1 MATIK
6 HVTDIYIRSTGVYEP
21 LTTGTNYFYPNANY
35 SNKVNVYLEDGTIQD
50 TFVQINFLINGKY
63 ATEWL
68 PLFKGGDSTVEIE
81 GVNVAF
87 TKYSILVPRQVL
99 QNASPTTTKTIG
111 VSVRTVY
118 GSAWKGS
125 FDTLADLEAE
135 WDLTADE
142 EEEFDGTYTSLGEQ
156 FADEYYATYVC
167 QDTEGGETGFIKCS
181 MTALKK
187 RMSGFKRI

>member
-50 TFVQINFLINGKY
+50 LINGKY

-68 PLFKGGDSTVEIE
+68 PLFKGGNSTVEIE

-87 TKYSILVPRQVL
+87 TKYSILVPRPVL

-118 GSAWKGS
+118 GSAWK
-125 FDTLADLEAE
+125 LIRLLI
-135 WDLTADE
+135 WKPN
-142 EEEFDGTYTSLGEQ
+142 GT
-156 FADEYYATYVC
+156 
-167 QDTEGGETGFIKCS
+167 
-181 MTALKK
+181 
-187 RMSGFKRI
+187 